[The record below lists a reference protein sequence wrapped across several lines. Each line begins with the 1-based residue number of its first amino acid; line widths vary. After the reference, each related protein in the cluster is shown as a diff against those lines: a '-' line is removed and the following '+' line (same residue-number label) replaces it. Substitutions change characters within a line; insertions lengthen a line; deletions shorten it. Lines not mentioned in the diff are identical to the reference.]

1 MGTDLL
7 PYLSSISMVCNE
19 KKLGIL
25 KAIIF
30 FYITNASEIKDK
42 FQ

>member
-7 PYLSSISMVCNE
+7 SYLSSISMVCNN

-30 FYITNASEIKDK
+30 FLHH
-42 FQ
+42 